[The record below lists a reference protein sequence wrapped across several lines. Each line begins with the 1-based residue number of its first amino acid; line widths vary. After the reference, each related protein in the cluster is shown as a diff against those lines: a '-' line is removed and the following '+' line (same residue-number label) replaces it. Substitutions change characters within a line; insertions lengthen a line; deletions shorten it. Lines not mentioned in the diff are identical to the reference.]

1 MNLRS
6 YLSPEKCSYVLVTV
20 LVSGVGFAR
29 SFAFMKG
36 LDMEE
41 LGLISLMQTVI
52 LFLGLLQFG
61 LLNGGYRIFALDK
74 KKQQEDINNL
84 LFSYLAI
91 MSGVL
96 LTIWVVFYMLDFS
109 LVMSNVLLLLSIVC
123 GIFTLLMTWLTNT
136 LIGKQL
142 IVEINKINLFT
153 AFISLLALPLAFVWD
168 IRGAIIVQFT
178 QPFVFVAVTLYRNP
192 ELRPTR
198 WFFDL
203 GLIRYILHFGF
214 IPFCAGIFVIVNLQI
229 ERWSI
234 VKILGTE
241 ALGQFYLVFLYATL
255 FVLIPA
261 SLLNIFFPPVIRAY
275 EQADFVRFNSLMK
288 QYVALLAVYVA
299 AVVLFTVFLL
309 AFFIEWIFPAH
320 IANVIYV
327 YYFLPGL
334 IALVLCDPFSLVF
347 NATVRLRPMLIGG
360 IISIGINIVLVLI
373 FNHYRDFTLINM
385 SIIKSIINII
395 VLVYYGVYVF
405 IYRKPIFP
413 VKFMR
418 RQEEI
423 CLEEK

>member
-1 MNLRS
+1 
-6 YLSPEKCSYVLVTV
+6 
-20 LVSGVGFAR
+20 
-29 SFAFMKG
+29 
-36 LDMEE
+36 MEE

-61 LLNGGYRIFALDK
+61 LINGGYRIFALDK
-74 KKQQEDINNL
+74 KQQQEDINNL

-91 MSGVL
+91 LSGVL
-96 LTIWVVFYMLDFS
+96 LGAWMLFYVLDFS
-109 LVMSNVLLLLSIVC
+109 LVMSNVLLLLSIIC
-123 GIFTLLMTWLTNT
+123 GVFTLLMTWLTNT

-153 AFISLLALPLAFVWD
+153 ALVSLLVLPLAFVWD
-168 IRGAIIVQFT
+168 IKGAIIVQFT
-178 QPFVFVAVTLYRNP
+178 QPFVFVAVTLFRNP

-198 WFFDL
+198 WLFDL
-203 GLIRYILHFGF
+203 RLIRYILHFGF

-241 ALGQFYLVFLYATL
+241 ALGEFYLVFLYATL
-255 FVLIPA
+255 FVLIPV

-288 QYVALLAVYVA
+288 QYIALLAVYLA
-299 AVVLFTVFLL
+299 AVVLFTIFLL
-309 AFFIEWIFPAH
+309 AFFIEWIFPTH

-334 IALVLCDPFSLVF
+334 IALVLCDPFSLIL
-347 NATVRLRPMLIGG
+347 NATVRLHPMLIGG
-360 IISIGINIVLVLI
+360 IISIVINIVLVLV

-385 SIIKSIINII
+385 SVIKSIINII
-395 VLVYYGVYVF
+395 VLVYYGMYVF
-405 IYRKPIFP
+405 IYRKHIFP
-413 VKFMR
+413 VKLMR

-423 CLEEK
+423 CLGGK